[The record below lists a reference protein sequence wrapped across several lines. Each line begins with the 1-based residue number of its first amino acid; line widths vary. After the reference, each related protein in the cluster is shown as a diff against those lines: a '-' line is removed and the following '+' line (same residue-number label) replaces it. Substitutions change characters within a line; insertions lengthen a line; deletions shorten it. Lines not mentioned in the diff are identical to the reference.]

1 MSSTGPAAAPGP
13 LRPAVHVPVLLDR
26 ITALLAPACAREG
39 AVLVDATLGL
49 AGHSLA
55 LLTAHPG
62 LRLIGLD
69 RDPEARAEAGR
80 RLAAAGA
87 AGRATLVAAVFDEL
101 PDVLDRLGVAEV
113 QAVLFDLGVSS
124 LQLDRPERGFSYAAD
139 APLDMRMDPTGPRT
153 AADVVNTYP
162 PRELA
167 RVLRVYGEERFATRI
182 AAAIERERARRPLTT
197 TGRLAE
203 LVRDAIPAATR
214 RTGGHPAK
222 RTFQAL
228 RIEVND
234 ELGALTRALPAAVDA
249 LAVGGRIAV
258 ITFHSL
264 EDRIVKQT
272 LVAGATDRTPPDLP
286 VPLPEHGPVLR
297 LLTRGGEAPSEA
309 EVAANPRAASA
320 RVRAA
325 ERIRRA
331 ACASP
336 RLVPPAPRTAVRRA
350 TAARSR
356 SAPTAPGWSAAPAGP
371 PHPGRCP
378 PCTAPPPPGTPR
390 EGRSAAVRCGPTSGW

>member
-1 MSSTGPAAAPGP
+1 MSSTEPAP
-13 LRPAVHVPVLLDR
+13 PAVHVPVLLDR
-26 ITALLAPACAREG
+26 VIELLGPACAPDG

-55 LLTAHPG
+55 LLRAHPG
-62 LRLIGLD
+62 LRLVGLD
-69 RDPEARAEAGR
+69 RDPDARAEATR
-80 RLAAAGA
+80 RLTDAGVA
-87 AGRATLVAAVFDEL
+87 DRATVVPAVFDEL
-101 PDVLDRLGVAEV
+101 PEVLDRLALTDV

-124 LQLDRPERGFSYAAD
+124 LQLDRPDRGFSYAAD
-139 APLDMRMDPTGPRT
+139 APLDMRMDPSAPRT

-162 PRELA
+162 TGQLA

-182 AAAIERERARRPLTT
+182 AQAITREREREPFTHT
-197 TGRLAE
+197 ERLAH
-203 LVRDAIPAATR
+203 LVRDSIPAATR

-234 ELGALTRALPAAVDA
+234 ELGVIERALPAALDA
-249 LAVGGRIAV
+249 LAVGGRLAV

-272 LVAGATDRTPPDLP
+272 LAAGAVDRTPPGLP
-286 VPLPEHGPVLR
+286 VPLPEMGPTLR

-331 ACASP
+331 A
-336 RLVPPAPRTAVRRA
+336 
-350 TAARSR
+350 
-356 SAPTAPGWSAAPAGP
+356 
-371 PHPGRCP
+371 
-378 PCTAPPPPGTPR
+378 
-390 EGRSAAVRCGPTSGW
+390 

>member
-1 MSSTGPAAAPGP
+1 
-13 LRPAVHVPVLLDR
+13 VHVPVLLDR
-26 ITALLAPACAREG
+26 VTELLAPACAADG

-55 LLTAHPG
+55 LLRAHPG
-62 LRLIGLD
+62 LRLVGLD
-69 RDPEARAEAGR
+69 RDPDARAEATR
-80 RLAAAGA
+80 RLADAGVA
-87 AGRATLVAAVFDEL
+87 DRATVVPAVFDEL
-101 PDVLDRLGVAEV
+101 PEVLDRLGLDAV

-124 LQLDRPERGFSYAAD
+124 LQLDRPDRGFSYAAD
-139 APLDMRMDPTGPRT
+139 APLDMRMDPAAPRT

-162 PRELA
+162 AADLA
-167 RVLRVYGEERFATRI
+167 RVLRVYGEERFAARI
-182 AAAIERERARRPLTT
+182 AQAIVRERQRAPFTHT
-197 TGRLAE
+197 ERLAH

-234 ELGALTRALPAAVDA
+234 ELGVLERALPAALDA

-272 LVAGATDRTPPDLP
+272 LAVGAVDRTPPGLP
-286 VPLPEHGPVLR
+286 VPLPEMSPTLR
-297 LLTRGGEAPSEA
+297 LLTRGGEPPSEA

-331 ACASP
+331 A
-336 RLVPPAPRTAVRRA
+336 
-350 TAARSR
+350 
-356 SAPTAPGWSAAPAGP
+356 
-371 PHPGRCP
+371 
-378 PCTAPPPPGTPR
+378 
-390 EGRSAAVRCGPTSGW
+390 

>member
-1 MSSTGPAAAPGP
+1 MSSTGSAAAPGRS
-13 LRPAVHVPVLLDR
+13 RPPVHVPVLLDR
-26 ITALLAPACAREG
+26 VTALLGPACAAEG

-55 LLTAHPG
+55 LLGAHPG
-62 LRLIGLD
+62 LRLVGLD
-69 RDPEARAEAGR
+69 RDPEARAEATR
-80 RLAAAGA
+80 RIAAAGFA
-87 AGRATLVAAVFDEL
+87 DRSTVVPAVFDEL
-101 PDVLDRLGVAEV
+101 PHVLDRLGLPEV

-124 LQLDRPERGFSYAAD
+124 LQLDRPDRGFSYAVD
-139 APLDMRMDPTGPRT
+139 APLDMRMDPAAPRT

-162 PRELA
+162 AKELA
-167 RVLRVYGEERFATRI
+167 RVLRVYGEERFASRI
-182 AAAIERERARRPLTT
+182 AAAIERERAREPFTG

-203 LVRDAIPAATR
+203 LVRAAIPAATR

-234 ELGALTRALPAAVDA
+234 ELGALTRALPAAIDA

-272 LVAGATDRTPPDLP
+272 LAAGATDSTPPDLP
-286 VPLPEHGPVLR
+286 VPLPEHSPVLR
-297 LLTRGGEAPSEA
+297 LLTRGGEAPSDA
-309 EVAANPRAASA
+309 ETAANPRAASA

-331 ACASP
+331 A
-336 RLVPPAPRTAVRRA
+336 
-350 TAARSR
+350 
-356 SAPTAPGWSAAPAGP
+356 
-371 PHPGRCP
+371 
-378 PCTAPPPPGTPR
+378 
-390 EGRSAAVRCGPTSGW
+390 

>member
-1 MSSTGPAAAPGP
+1 MSSTEPAPGG
-13 LRPAVHVPVLLDR
+13 RGSSTVHVPVLLDR
-26 ITALLAPACAREG
+26 VTELLGPACAAEG
-39 AVLVDATLGL
+39 AVVVDATLGL

-55 LLTAHPG
+55 LLRAHPG
-62 LRLIGLD
+62 LRLVGLD
-69 RDPEARAEAGR
+69 RDPDARAEATR
-80 RLAAAGA
+80 RLTDAGVA
-87 AGRATLVAAVFDEL
+87 DRATVVPAVFDEL
-101 PDVLDRLGVAEV
+101 PEVLDRLGLTEV
-113 QAVLFDLGVSS
+113 RAVLFDLGVSS
-124 LQLDRPERGFSYAAD
+124 LQLDRPDRGFSYAAD
-139 APLDMRMDPTGPRT
+139 APLDMRMDPSAPRT

-162 PRELA
+162 AADLA

-182 AAAIERERARRPLTT
+182 AQAIARERERAPFTHT
-197 TGRLAE
+197 ERLAH
-203 LVRDAIPAATR
+203 LVRDSIPAATR

-234 ELGALTRALPAAVDA
+234 ELGVLERALPAALDA

-272 LVAGATDRTPPDLP
+272 LAAGAVDRTPPGLP
-286 VPLPEHGPVLR
+286 VPLPELGPTLR
-297 LLTRGGEAPSEA
+297 LLTRGGEAPSDA

-331 ACASP
+331 A
-336 RLVPPAPRTAVRRA
+336 
-350 TAARSR
+350 
-356 SAPTAPGWSAAPAGP
+356 
-371 PHPGRCP
+371 
-378 PCTAPPPPGTPR
+378 
-390 EGRSAAVRCGPTSGW
+390 

>member
-1 MSSTGPAAAPGP
+1 MSSTEPAP
-13 LRPAVHVPVLLDR
+13 RAVHVPVLLDR
-26 ITALLAPACAREG
+26 VTELLGPACATEG

-55 LLTAHPG
+55 LLRAHPG
-62 LRLIGLD
+62 LRLLGLD
-69 RDPEARAEAGR
+69 RDPDARAEATR
-80 RLAAAGA
+80 RLADAGM
-87 AGRATLVAAVFDEL
+87 AGRATVVPAVFDEL
-101 PDVLDRLGVAEV
+101 PEVLDRLGLTRV

-124 LQLDRPERGFSYAAD
+124 VQLDRPDRGFSYAAD
-139 APLDMRMDPTGPRT
+139 APLDMRMDPSAPRT

-162 PRELA
+162 TGQLA

-182 AAAIERERARRPLTT
+182 AAAITREREREPITR

-203 LVRDAIPAATR
+203 LVRTSIPAATR

-234 ELGALTRALPAAVDA
+234 ELGVLERALPLAIDA
-249 LAVGGRIAV
+249 LALGGRLAV

-272 LVAGATDRTPPDLP
+272 LAAGAVDRTPPGLP
-286 VPLPEHGPVLR
+286 VPLPEMGPRLR
-297 LLTRGGEAPSEA
+297 LLTRGGEGPSEA
-309 EVAANPRAASA
+309 ETAGNPRAASA

-331 ACASP
+331 A
-336 RLVPPAPRTAVRRA
+336 
-350 TAARSR
+350 
-356 SAPTAPGWSAAPAGP
+356 
-371 PHPGRCP
+371 
-378 PCTAPPPPGTPR
+378 
-390 EGRSAAVRCGPTSGW
+390 

>member
-1 MSSTGPAAAPGP
+1 MSSTEPAPS
-13 LRPAVHVPVLLDR
+13 AVHVPVLLER
-26 ITALLAPACAREG
+26 VVELLSPACAPDG

-55 LLTAHPG
+55 LLRAHPG
-62 LRLIGLD
+62 LRLVGLD
-69 RDPEARAEAGR
+69 RDPDARAEATR
-80 RLAAAGA
+80 RIEAAGCA
-87 AGRATLVAAVFDEL
+87 DRATVVPAVFDEL
-101 PDVLDRLGVAEV
+101 PDVLERLGIEEV

-124 LQLDRPERGFSYAAD
+124 LQLDRPDRGFSYAVD
-139 APLDMRMDPTGPRT
+139 APLDMRMDPAARRT

-162 PRELA
+162 ADQLT
-167 RVLRVYGEERFATRI
+167 RVLRVYGEERFAGRI
-182 AAAIERERARRPLTT
+182 ARAIARERAREPFTR

-203 LVRDAIPAATR
+203 LVRESIPAATR

-234 ELGALTRALPAAVDA
+234 ELGVLERALPAAIEA

-258 ITFHSL
+258 LTFHSL

-272 LVAGATDRTPPDLP
+272 LAAAATDRTPPGLP
-286 VPLPEHGPVLR
+286 VPLPEHGPTLR
-297 LLTRGGEAPSEA
+297 LLTRGGEAPSDA
-309 EVAANPRAASA
+309 EVTANPRAASA

-331 ACASP
+331 A
-336 RLVPPAPRTAVRRA
+336 
-350 TAARSR
+350 
-356 SAPTAPGWSAAPAGP
+356 
-371 PHPGRCP
+371 
-378 PCTAPPPPGTPR
+378 
-390 EGRSAAVRCGPTSGW
+390 